1 MANPV
6 TLISHIRE
14 LRYRACVS
22 AVYVLI
28 GFIVALYFFNDII
41 DALAVP
47 FQSFPSFNKFYI
59 TSIFEGFFTKLKLS
73 FIIGAILA
81 FPVIV
86 YQLLRFIFPG
96 LLGKEKKLI
105 IISVFVSVLLSA
117 LAFYFGYFVFMPYSI
132 QFLMSKTYLPDN
144 VSVILNYNKNIFY
157 IINFLFYSLI
167 VFQFPIILECLL
179 YLNLVKRKSLI
190 KASRYVIV
198 GIFVVSAF
206 VTPPDIISQ
215 VGISIPLICLYFLT
229 ILVAKIFGFGE
240 DNV

>member
-1 MANPV
+1 MPGSFSV
-6 TLISHIRE
+6 ISHLKE
-14 LRYRACVS
+14 LRYRVFIS
-22 AVYVLI
+22 GIYILI
-28 GFIVALYFFNDII
+28 GFIVALYFFNNII
-41 DALAVP
+41 DALSVP
-47 FQSFPSFNKFYI
+47 FHSFPEFNKFYV
-59 TSIFEGFFTKLKLS
+59 TSIFEGFATKLKLS

-81 FPVIV
+81 FPVII
-86 YQLLRFIFPG
+86 YQALRFIFPG
-96 LLGKEKKLI
+96 LIGKEKKLI
-105 IISVFVSVLLSA
+105 AICVFVSVLLSA
-117 LAFYFGYFVFMPYSI
+117 FAFYFGYFVFMPYSI

-144 VSVILNYNKNIFY
+144 VSIILNYNKNIFY